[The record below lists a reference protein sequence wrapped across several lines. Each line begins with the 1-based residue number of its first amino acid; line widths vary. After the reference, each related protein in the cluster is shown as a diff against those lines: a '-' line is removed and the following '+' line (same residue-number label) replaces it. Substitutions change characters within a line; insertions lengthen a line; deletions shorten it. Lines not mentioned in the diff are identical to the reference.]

1 MTLSWSLTLRGIL
14 PSSNISSAVCGVV
27 SHTIEQC
34 SINLS
39 NIIFADILFLGSFAL
54 NTHCLANPLKRENR
68 GEKSM
73 LARGNIKITALFCCL
88 IKFTRH
94 KSILS
99 PRNNSHKQ
107 TYSMQNGSETIV
119 DLRISSQYSGLK
131 KNHRN
136 QKSQQRSQLLLC
148 LKYYKKK
155 AVYLPV
161 AFLLLLQWSKQIEQS
176 THNRCNEFD
185 IKFLPTED
193 YVSCEN
199 KILLHRNSVRVYI
212 LWYY

>member
-14 PSSNISSAVCGVV
+14 PSSNISSAVCGIV

-68 GEKSM
+68 GEKNT
-73 LARGNIKITALFCCL
+73 LARGNMKITALFCCL

-136 QKSQQRSQLLLC
+136 QNLNRGANCFYVRNTTKRRLFTYLSLSYS
-148 LKYYKKK
+148 YYNE
-155 AVYLPV
+155 A
-161 AFLLLLQWSKQIEQS
+161 SK
-176 THNRCNEFD
+176 
-185 IKFLPTED
+185 
-193 YVSCEN
+193 
-199 KILLHRNSVRVYI
+199 
-212 LWYY
+212 